1 VTRSFTPIALVAVLV
16 VFAIALLGPI
26 AAAAGQT
33 SADSQY
39 SGNLGQTAHGGGG
52 TGTAGSATLPFTG
65 LDLGGVA
72 GAGLALIAAGA
83 VIRHRAP
90 RADA

>member
-1 VTRSFTPIALVAVLV
+1 VTRSFTPIGLVAVLV
-16 VFAIALLGPI
+16 VLAIAVFGPI
-26 AAAAGQT
+26 AAASGRT

-52 TGTAGSATLPFTG
+52 SSGIGGSATLPFTG

-72 GAGLALIAAGA
+72 GAGLVLIAAGT
-83 VIRHRAP
+83 VIRRAP
-90 RADA
+90 RTDA